1 MLWLQFFPPL
11 CTRWLGSGLGHL
23 CRRVG
28 RSFCSCWCPPL
39 FRTIPAIG
47 FTDGCTASGVKTTS
61 STFTTGT
68 LHPSATGTLA
78 RDLDFGD
85 PILARAPDRSGPH
98 DCILALAGLAANR
111 VHWDSQRACVLFVF
125 FPNLFVLCL
134 SFCRLSRMWAYDAN
148 YIIAL
153 LLPTSGRDR
162 FRNFVMGAKLIKG
175 WFEESK

>member
-85 PILARAPDRSGPH
+85 PILVGPLIVPGHMIAFWLWLAWRQIESIEIHSGH
-98 DCILALAGLAANR
+98 AFSLFSFQTFSFY
-111 VHWDSQRACVLFVF
+111 VSHFVVLVGCEHMM
-125 FPNLFVLCL
+125 LT
-134 SFCRLSRMWAYDAN
+134 
-148 YIIAL
+148 I
-153 LLPTSGRDR
+153 
-162 FRNFVMGAKLIKG
+162 
-175 WFEESK
+175 